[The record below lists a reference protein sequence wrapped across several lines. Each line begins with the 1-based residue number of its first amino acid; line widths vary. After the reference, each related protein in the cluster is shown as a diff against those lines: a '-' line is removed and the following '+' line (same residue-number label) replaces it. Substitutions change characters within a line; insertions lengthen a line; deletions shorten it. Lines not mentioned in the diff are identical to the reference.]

1 MNNLEI
7 DVNTMT
13 DKLFFMED
21 EIHHLKTQI
30 KQLKE
35 FGEMQVALN
44 NKQALWVKE
53 LLLEHEKMCEIL
65 NNMN

>member
-21 EIHHLKTQI
+21 QIEHLKTQI

-53 LLLEHEKMCEIL
+53 LLLENQKMCEIL